1 MQADIPIHRR
11 FSRKR
16 LKDWTVQWLR
26 PAFYE
31 RAVFF
36 AELGEEASHVVDLA
50 SLMRKM
56 PARFAEGIRLTALTI
71 FVRERSGGYCVRH
84 QQGEIVAPDVRFEE
98 KSSTVSHLRRTQ
110 RPELI
115 AKDYSTPWLFLADRT
130 DIASLQILGAQ
141 VVMPFVGRRGLPG
154 FAVFRRRPDQP
165 FGRFEVR
172 LLQRFGHQMGQALEA
187 ALTLEALVAEGRK
200 SERMTRELELAREV
214 QEHLLPRNLP
224 TLPRI
229 SVSGRC
235 QSAERVGGDYFDVF
249 VTEGGKLCC
258 AVGDVSGKGSPS
270 ALLMATLRAC
280 LRSLMLQR
288 DVSLVEVMRRLNG
301 LIYESSSASKY
312 ATFFLALLQPE
323 TNEMTYV
330 NGGHNPPLL
339 MEAGKVRRL
348 TVGGPVLGLFPVAE
362 YESETLVL
370 EPGAT
375 LAAYTDGFSEA
386 EDASGEEWGERGL
399 LFSLNHDAAQTPA
412 TQMDNAFRAVEKFAQ
427 GAPQHD
433 DMTLLLVH
441 HDAVGV
447 EVVL

>member
-1 MQADIPIHRR
+1 MRR
-11 FSRKR
+11 VTDW
-16 LKDWTVQWLR
+16 LKQKLR
-26 PAFYE
+26 PGFYD
-31 RAVFF
+31 RHVFF
-36 AELGEEASHVVDLA
+36 TELGDEASHVVDLA
-50 SLMRKM
+50 SLMRKI
-56 PARFAEGIRLTALTI
+56 PARFAEGLRLTSLTV
-71 FVRERSGGYCVRH
+71 FVREETGGYCVRY
-84 QQGEIVAPDVRFEE
+84 QQGEIDAPEVRFGAR
-98 KSSTVSHLRRTQ
+98 SSTVSHLKRTQ
-110 RPELI
+110 RPAVI
-115 AKDYSTPWLFLADRT
+115 AKDFSTPWLFLAEPA

-141 VVMPFVGRRGLPG
+141 LLVPFVGRRGLPG
-154 FAVFRRRPDQP
+154 FAVVRRRPDQP
-165 FGRFEVR
+165 FRRGEIR

-187 ALTLEALVAEGRK
+187 ALTLEALLAEGRQR
-200 SERMTRELELAREV
+200 ERMTRELELAREV
-214 QEHLLPRNLP
+214 QEHLLPRTLP
-224 TLPRI
+224 SLPRI

-258 AVGDVSGKGSPS
+258 AIGDVSGKGIPS

-280 LRSLMLQR
+280 LRSLMLQP
-288 DVSLVEVMRRLNG
+288 DVSLIEVMRRLNG

-312 ATFFLALLQPE
+312 ATFFLALLHPE
-323 TNEMTYV
+323 TNAMTYV

-362 YESETLVL
+362 YEAETLVL

-386 EDASGEEWGERGL
+386 EDLSGEEWGERGL
-399 LFSLNHDAAQTPA
+399 LFSLNADAAKTPA
-412 TQMDNAFRAVEKFAQ
+412 TQMSNAFAAVERFAQ

-441 HDAVGV
+441 HDEVGV
-447 EVVL
+447 

>member
-11 FSRKR
+11 FSMRRFKER
-16 LKDWTVQWLR
+16 MKQALR
-26 PAFYE
+26 PAAYD
-31 RAVFF
+31 RYLFF
-36 AELGEEASHVVDLA
+36 EELGEEASHVADLA
-50 SLMRKM
+50 SLMSRI
-56 PARFAEGIRLTALTI
+56 PPRFAAGLRLTALSI
-71 FVRERSGGYCVRH
+71 FVREEAGSYCVRH
-84 QQGEIVAPDVRFEE
+84 QQGEIDAPDVRFTA
-98 KSSTVSHLRRTQ
+98 KSSTVSHLKRTQ
-110 RPELI
+110 RPALI
-115 AKDYSTPWLFLADRT
+115 GKDYSSPWLFLADQA

-141 VVMPFVGRRGLPG
+141 MVVPFVGRRGLPG

-165 FGRFEVR
+165 FGPMEIR

-214 QEHLLPRNLP
+214 QEHLLPRNIPSLP
-224 TLPRI
+224 QI

-258 AVGDVSGKGSPS
+258 AIGDVSGKGIPS

-280 LRSLMLQR
+280 LRSLMLQP
-288 DVSLVEVMRRLNG
+288 DVSLIEVMRRLNG

-339 MEAGKVRRL
+339 MEAGKVKRL
-348 TVGGPVLGLFPVAE
+348 TTGGPVLGLFPVAE
-362 YESETLVL
+362 YESETLIL
-370 EPGAT
+370 QPGAT
-375 LAAYTDGFSEA
+375 LAAYTDGFSET
-386 EDASGEEWGERGL
+386 EDASGTEWGERGL
-399 LFSLNHDAAQTPA
+399 LFSLTNDSSQSQA
-412 TQMDNAFRAVEKFAQ
+412 TQMSNAFAAVEKFAQ

-441 HDAVGV
+441 HD
-447 EVVL
+447 EVRV

>member
-11 FSRKR
+11 FSTRR
-16 LKDWTVQWLR
+16 LKDWTKQKLR
-26 PAFYE
+26 PAIYD
-31 RAVFF
+31 RYLFF
-36 AELGEEASHVVDLA
+36 TELGEETSHIVDLA
-50 SLMRKM
+50 SLMRKI
-56 PARFAEGIRLTALTI
+56 PARFATGLRLTSLTI
-71 FVRERSGGYCVRH
+71 FLREEAGSYCVRH
-84 QQGEIVAPDVRFEE
+84 QQGEMNTPDVRFSE

-110 RPELI
+110 RPAPI
-115 AKDYSTPWLFLADRT
+115 ARDYSTPWLFLADRA
-130 DIASLQILGAQ
+130 DISALQILGAQ
-141 VVMPFVGRRGLPG
+141 LVVPFVGRRGLPG
-154 FAVFRRRPDQP
+154 FAVIRRRPDQP
-165 FGRFEVR
+165 FGPMEIR

-214 QEHLLPRNLP
+214 QEHLLPRTLP
-224 TLPRI
+224 SLPRI

-258 AVGDVSGKGSPS
+258 AIGDVSGKGIPS

-280 LRSLMLQR
+280 LRSLMLQP
-288 DVSLVEVMRRLNG
+288 DVSLIEVMRRLNG

-348 TVGGPVLGLFPVAE
+348 TTGGPVLGLFPVAE
-362 YESETLVL
+362 YESETLIL

-399 LFSLNHDAAQTPA
+399 LFSLNSDATQPPA
-412 TQMDNAFRAVEKFAQ
+412 TQMLNAFAAVERFAQ

-441 HDAVGV
+441 HDN
-447 EVVL
+447 